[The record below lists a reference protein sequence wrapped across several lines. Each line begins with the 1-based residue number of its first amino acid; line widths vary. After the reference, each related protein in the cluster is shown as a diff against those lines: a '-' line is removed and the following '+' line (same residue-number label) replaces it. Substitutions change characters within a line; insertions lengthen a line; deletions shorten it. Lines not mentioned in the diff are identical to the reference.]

1 MPTTRR
7 ILKDICHNLLI
18 TKHRASLLIEVLV
31 VIPIVFCVLFL
42 IFETMTLCDALY
54 LKAKQMA
61 VMEGAKETLLAE
73 LASGVLPKDLDTGE
87 CEWRVEKIFYK
98 EKLCEVHIVVDG
110 YKESKRS
117 VIIWPGTS

>member
-73 LASGVLPKDLDTGE
+73 LASGVLPKDLDMGD
-87 CEWRVEKIFYK
+87 CGWRVEKIFYQ
-98 EKLCEVHIVVDG
+98 EKLCEIHIVVDG

-117 VIIWPGTS
+117 VIIWPLAS

>member
-98 EKLCEVHIVVDG
+98 QKLCEVHIVVDG
-110 YKESKRS
+110 YKESQRS
-117 VIIWPGTS
+117 VIVWPGTS